1 MLELGISKV
10 FDLRSVVE
18 MKKYDTPIPSIE
30 GVEVLHVPVFEVED
44 YSPEVMARYA
54 YRSQRFF
61 YD

>member
-1 MLELGISKV
+1 MLKLGISKV

-18 MKKYDTPIPSIE
+18 MKKYNTPIPSIE

-54 YRSQRFF
+54 NRSYQIF